1 MKFKEFLTDL
11 KDYFLSVYFWKTVLY
26 LAIFITVVLVGVSIY
41 LRIYTRH
48 GQTILTPEFRGMTL
62 EQAEKIAHQKH
73 LNLVVIDSIYEG
85 VGQPGTIVDQTP
97 PTNFHVKKG
106 RSIFVTIKALTP
118 KLIAVPDVTQNSLI
132 QADYDLRRVGFKLGK
147 IKYETSYNFDNLVLA
162 MLYNGDTLKPGTKLP
177 IGSKID
183 LIVAKRPSSALAQ
196 ADTTLPDSLKNDT
209 DNEQMPDF

>member
-1 MKFKEFLTDL
+1 MKFKEFLADL
-11 KDYFLSVYFWKTVLY
+11 KDYILSVYFWKTVLG
-26 LAIFITVVLVGVSIY
+26 LTIFIIIVLVSVSIY
-41 LRIYTRH
+41 LKLYTRH
-48 GQTILTPEFRGMTL
+48 GQTILTPEFRGMPL
-62 EQAEKIAHQKH
+62 QQAQKLAQQKH

-85 VGQPGTIVDQTP
+85 VGEPGTIVDQTP

-118 KLIAVPDVTQNSLI
+118 KMIAVPDVTQNSLI
-132 QADYDLRRVGFKLGK
+132 QADYDLRRVGLKVGK
-147 IKYETSYNFDNLVLA
+147 IKYEFSYNFDNLVLA

-196 ADTTLPDSLKNDT
+196 ADTVPDTLSNNNE
-209 DNEQMPDF
+209 DNETIPNF